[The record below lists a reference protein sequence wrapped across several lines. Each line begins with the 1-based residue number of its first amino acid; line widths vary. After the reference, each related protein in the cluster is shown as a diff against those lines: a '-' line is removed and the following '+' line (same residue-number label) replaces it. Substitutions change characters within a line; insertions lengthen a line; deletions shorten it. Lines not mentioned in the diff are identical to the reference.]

1 MNELEL
7 RNVKGTFDFL
17 PKEMVVRNRIT
28 DILKKNFEL
37 FGYFPLETP
46 IICYFDLLSSKYAG
60 GDEILKEVYAL
71 TDQGNRELGLRYDL
85 TVPFAK
91 VIGMQKDLVLPF
103 KRFEIGKVFRD
114 GPVKPGRNREF
125 YQCDIDVCGITSQTA
140 EVEFFQL
147 TNKVFEELNL
157 DVEIHYNNRKFLV
170 GILSELGIEEY
181 NLNNVIIIIDKL
193 LKVEEKELIKELND
207 LGIDNETINKL
218 FDLFTKDY
226 DYIKEYFKDTT
237 NEYLMEGIKELDE
250 INYYLPKLDLN
261 NCLFKPSLARGLDIY
276 TGTVWEIFSKD
287 GYRSSL
293 GGGGRYDK
301 IITEFIKDGNIYP
314 AVGMSFGLEPIY
326 EVIKSKE
333 EEKLPIDVLVYGFDL
348 SPEILKIANQLRN
361 ENLKVIV
368 EMNNSKL
375 KKVLDYANKNLIPY
389 VLIIGEDE
397 LKSGQLTLKDM
408 FNSTQDSY
416 LIDDIIKKIKNN

>member
-17 PKEMVVRNRIT
+17 SKEMVVRNRIT
-28 DILKKNFEL
+28 DVLKENFEL

-60 GDEILKEVYAL
+60 GDEILKEVYTL

-226 DYIKEYFKDTT
+226 DYIKKYFKDTN
-237 NEYLMEGIKELDE
+237 NEYLMEGIKEIDE